1 MAQQS
6 PEEHD
11 LELYVAIGHP
21 LQLIFGRP
29 RNETSYERAA
39 VFMVHLA
46 KAHAFADGNKHT
58 SLKLAKKE
66 ILPD

>member
-6 PEEHD
+6 PEERD
-11 LELYVAIGHP
+11 FELYVAIGHP
-21 LQLIFGRP
+21 LQWIFGRP
-29 RNETSYERAA
+29 RYESSYEQAA
-39 VFMVHLA
+39 AFMVHLA
-46 KAHAFADGNKHT
+46 KAHAFADGNKRT